1 MTADS
6 DRVASALRAYEI
18 GGELGRGGWGVVLAG
33 KHRQLGREV
42 AIKQLPSGLAADP
55 EIRSRFLAEAR
66 VLASMDHPHIVP
78 VYDFVEDDGLCLLV
92 MESLP
97 GGTVWSEFQANGLT
111 AERACALAI
120 ATCTGL
126 EFAHHT
132 GVLHRD
138 VKPENLMFSAGGVLK
153 LTDFGIAKV
162 LGGAKTVAT
171 MAGAIMGTPAY
182 MAPEQATGEDLG
194 PATDVYATGTML
206 YEFLSGRLPYSDEGG
221 PIALVYRHIHEP
233 PIPLTSVAP
242 ALPPVI
248 ADVVMRAI
256 ARSTAERHATAV
268 ELAADLADACTAA
281 WGPGWMSGR
290 SGVSVLG
297 SASVVAI
304 TERATDRISPLPSAL
319 ITPGSPAGAAA
330 ANAPVSTAPG
340 TIAPDPLAGAGA
352 WTPGG
357 PPAQDTNREDAT
369 ILAADSPFAPAPS
382 VPEDATA
389 TQPTAEALA
398 ASTATVRPVTAR
410 HTSASAMDVSAEELV
425 PIEEVL
431 DTGPPSWPVA
441 LAALVIAAI
450 AVTIALLGLGPI
462 HHDGA
467 STGVQ
472 VNGQDPGAQRV
483 VLDLTKPVSVTFP
496 GRSTP
501 GDVTLKI
508 KVGGVPFASADVA
521 RNSRADLESAR
532 YLIAGDATLTV
543 TAPDST
549 KSYSFP
555 IRSAQQRWLTAPA
568 VVGLLATLFVGAYI
582 ESLLRSL
589 RRSRRR
595 PTALVGLFVVGGLGG
610 AVVVFDT
617 WVAARTEPTVS
628 TVAVA
633 AALGAL
639 AGVAAGWAARRA
651 ARRSRMRRYA
661 EAKARRA
668 REGSRSTLSGQS

>member
-42 AIKQLPSGLAADP
+42 AIKQLPSGLATDP
-55 EIRSRFLAEAR
+55 SIRSRFLAEAQ
-66 VLASMDHPHIVP
+66 VLARMDHPHIVP

-97 GGTVWSEFQANGLT
+97 GGTVWSEFKENGLT
-111 AERACALAI
+111 AERACALTI
-120 ATCTGL
+120 ATCAGL
-126 EFAHHT
+126 EFAHRT

-162 LGGAKTVAT
+162 LGGSKTVAT
-171 MAGAIMGTPAY
+171 MAGVIMGTPAY
-182 MAPEQATGEDLG
+182 MAPEQATGEELG
-194 PATDVYATGTML
+194 PATDVYATGMML

-233 PIPLTSVAP
+233 PTPLTSVAP
-242 ALPPVI
+242 SLPPVI

-256 ARSTAERHATAV
+256 ARSTAERHATAE

-281 WGPGWMSGR
+281 WGPGWMSAR
-290 SGVSVLG
+290 SGVSILG
-297 SASVVAI
+297 SSSVVAI
-304 TERATDRISPLPSAL
+304 TERATNRLSPP
-319 ITPGSPAGAAA
+319 PAGYTGG
-330 ANAPVSTAPG
+330 NAPAPT
-340 TIAPDPLAGAGA
+340 TIVPDPLAGAGP

-357 PPAQDTNREDAT
+357 SSTPDGNRDDAT
-369 ILAADSPFAPAPS
+369 IFSADSPFAAAPLVS
-382 VPEDATA
+382 QDTDATLSPA
-389 TQPTAEALA
+389 DAVPAGA
-398 ASTATVRPVTAR
+398 ATVRPVTVR

-431 DTGPPSWPVA
+431 DPGPSSWPVA

-450 AVTIALLGLGPI
+450 AVTIALLGLGAI
-462 HHDGA
+462 HHDGPG
-467 STGVQ
+467 TGVR

-496 GRSTP
+496 GRSAP

-508 KVGGVPFASADVA
+508 KVAGIPFASADVA
-521 RNSRADLESAR
+521 RNNSADLESAR

-555 IRSAQQRWLTAPA
+555 IRSAQQRWITAPA

-595 PTALVGLFVVGGLGG
+595 PTAHVGLFIVGGLGG

-639 AGVAAGWAARRA
+639 AAVAAGWAARRA

-668 REGSRSTLSGQS
+668 RESSRSTLSRQS